1 MRKKILTSIFL
12 LLFAALSA
20 FSQSTGTIRGTV
32 TDNKTG
38 EPLPGASIKLKN
50 KNFSAVSSLKGTFV
64 IELVPIGKVT
74 LVASYLGYQEKEFEV
89 EVTKDVSAIAVIQM
103 TPGSGKSM
111 KEVIVVGTTKE
122 GQGKALNQQ
131 RVSDNIKNI
140 VSADLISRFPDATVG
155 EALQRVPGVNIERDR
170 GEGGVVQLRGA
181 PPSFTTVNIN
191 GEQIPGTQNAG
202 QRNQEL
208 SIIPVDQL
216 SSIEVIKAI
225 TPDLDGDNIGGTIDL
240 KSPIAKSLKWKGKL
254 ELGGGYN
261 NIVQKTNFIGRASIN
276 RRWFANDR
284 VKNGRFGLSAGLS
297 WFETQNG
304 RDRVQYQYANNYT
317 PIKKE
322 DGTLDTT
329 SFVAPTF
336 YRLRDLENKRR
347 RVGASL
353 TADFQFNE
361 KSSLTLNYMY
371 AQRFDADQEKRL
383 QFDLPGGSIIAPTW
397 SRNAQNDI
405 LTDGTN
411 MRRFT
416 FVREF
421 DVKTHTVSLDG
432 NHRINKMT
440 VDYNMFTS
448 IADNRNDA
456 GRVYDFRTG
465 GTNSFTAKHQNFG
478 TDYLNIVDNNKAI
491 DVHDPFRINTFRG
504 FQDRADLINAQNLA
518 AKINFTIP
526 YKLKGHNAIFKFGAK
541 AREINNDRDREFAE
555 FDYTNQ
561 GFTNEAALFTSVVSN
576 KEDQGFFR
584 NRIRF
589 GPTNDFRATDN
600 FINRAFAQQPNVFA
614 FDEVNL
620 LNQRSQW
627 YYNARERAQ
636 AAYVMTKVN
645 FNKLMV
651 LVGLR
656 YEATQIN
663 NNTASLIL
671 KSPVTANDTLY
682 NRDSTSTAR
691 YGFLLPNLHI
701 KYSINSNTNIRAAF
715 TTSFARPSFT
725 DLMPRA
731 NENVQNQTVDLGNT
745 SIQPPRSINIDL
757 MAEHYFKNIGIISG
771 GLFYKRIDN
780 FIFTRNFTQ
789 DRPVRVFNPV
799 TGTFSDA
806 ILPFAAQQPQNGD
819 VANLFGAEVNI
830 QYNIDKGIFKGLGIY
845 ANYTYTYSNANT
857 FDRKDIRLPG
867 QAMHTAN
874 FALSYDYKRL
884 TVRGMLNFNGAVIR
898 ELGPDF
904 VEVGRNSA
912 TRNRFN
918 TNGAFDQWR
927 ADRYQLDLS
936 ASYNIGKGFRVYA
949 EFINLTNRPEAEYLG
964 PIGRKNM
971 PLNIEYYDW
980 WNRFGIAWTF

>member
-1 MRKKILTSIFL
+1 MVPN
-12 LLFAALSA
+12 LS
-20 FSQSTGTIRGTV
+20 
-32 TDNKTG
+32 
-38 EPLPGASIKLKN
+38 
-50 KNFSAVSSLKGTFV
+50 KG
-64 IELVPIGKVT
+64 L
-74 LVASYLGYQEKEFEV
+74 
-89 EVTKDVSAIAVIQM
+89 
-103 TPGSGKSM
+103 
-111 KEVIVVGTTKE
+111 KEVIIVGTTKE

-131 RVSDNIKNI
+131 RVADNIKNI

-216 SSIEVIKAI
+216 SSMEVVKAI

-240 KSPIAKSLKWKGKL
+240 KSPVAKSLKWKGKL
-254 ELGGGYN
+254 EIGGGYN

-276 RRWFANDR
+276 RRWFATDR
-284 VKNGRFGLSAGLS
+284 VKNGRFGLNAGLS
-297 WFETQNG
+297 WFETENG
-304 RDRVQYQYANNYT
+304 RDRVQYQYANNFT
-317 PIKKE
+317 PIRKP
-322 DGTLDTT
+322 DGSMDTT

-361 KSSLTLNYMY
+361 RSSITFNYMY
-371 AQRFDADQEKRL
+371 TQRYDADQEKRL
-383 QFDLPGGSIIAPTW
+383 QFDLPGGSITAPTW
-397 SRNAQNDI
+397 RNDAENNI

-421 DVKTHTVSLDG
+421 DVKTHTASVDG
-432 NHRINKMT
+432 THRIKKLT
-440 VDYNMFTS
+440 VDYNVFTS

-465 GTNSFTAKHQNFG
+465 GVNSFTAKHQNYG
-478 TDYLNIVDNNKAI
+478 TDYLNIVDNNPAI

-504 FQDRADLINAQNLA
+504 FQDRADLINAQNIA
-518 AKINFTIP
+518 AKINFTLP
-526 YKLKGHNAIFKFGAK
+526 YKLKGNNAILKFGAK
-541 AREINNDRDREFAE
+541 VREINNDRDREFAE

-561 GFTNEAALFTSVVSN
+561 GFANEGALFASVAS
-576 KEDQGFFR
+576 KQEDQQFFR

-589 GPTNDFRATDN
+589 GPTNDFRATDQ
-600 FINRAFAQQPNVFA
+600 FINRAFAEQPNVFA

-627 YYNARERAQ
+627 YYDARERVQ

-645 FNKLMV
+645 FKKLMV
-651 LVGLR
+651 LAGVR
-656 YEATQIN
+656 FESTQIL
-663 NNTASLIL
+663 NTTSSLIQ
-671 KSPVTANDTLY
+671 KSPITTNDTLF
-682 NRDSTSTAR
+682 NRDSTSKAN
-691 YGFLLPNLHI
+691 YNFLLPNLHL

-745 SIQPPRSINIDL
+745 AIKPPRAINIDL
-757 MAEHYFKNIGIISG
+757 MAEHYFKNIGILSG
-771 GLFYKRIDN
+771 GLFYKRIDD

-789 DRPVRVFNPV
+789 DRVVRQFDPA
-799 TGTFSDA
+799 TGTFSNVT
-806 ILPFAAQQPQNGD
+806 LPFAAQQPQNGD
-819 VANLFGAEVNI
+819 VAHLYGAEVNV
-830 QYNIDKGIFKGLGIY
+830 QYNIDKGFLKGLGIY
-845 ANYTYTYSNANT
+845 ANYTYTYSKANT
-857 FDRKDIRLPG
+857 FDRKNIRLPG
-867 QAMHTAN
+867 QAMHTGN
-874 FALSYDYKRL
+874 FALSYDYKRF
-884 TVRGMLNFNGAVIR
+884 TIRTMLNFNGAVIR

-904 VEVGRNSA
+904 VEVGRTTAS
-912 TRNRFN
+912 RNRFSSD
-918 TNGAFDQWR
+918 GAFDQWR
-927 ADRYQLDLS
+927 ADRYQIDVS
-936 ASYNIGKGFRVYA
+936 TSYNLGKGFRIYA

-964 PIGRKNM
+964 PIGSKRM